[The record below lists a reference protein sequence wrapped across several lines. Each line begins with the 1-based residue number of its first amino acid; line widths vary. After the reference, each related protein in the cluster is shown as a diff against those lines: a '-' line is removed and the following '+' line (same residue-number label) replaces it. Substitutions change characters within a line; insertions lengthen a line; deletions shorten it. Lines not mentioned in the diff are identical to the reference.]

1 MKFWKKSKISQ
12 LKVDWWFLGLEVRWW
27 WKGFISWLWCYL
39 SVQFN
44 HSVVSDSATPWTA
57 ACRASLSITN
67 SWSLPNSCPLSWW
80 GNPSISSS
88 VIPFSSHPQ
97 SFPASGSVPMNQFFA
112 SGGQCIEASASA
124 SVQLSSVSQSCTTL
138 CDPMDFSTLGFPVHH
153 QLLEF
158 TKLTSIELVMPSNHL
173 ILCCPLLL
181 LSSIFPSIRVFSNES
196 APHIRWPKYWSFSFN
211 ISLSSEYSG
220 LISFRMNW

>member
-67 SWSLPNSCPLSWW
+67 SWILPKSM
-80 GNPSISSS
+80 
-88 VIPFSSHPQ
+88 
-97 SFPASGSVPMNQFFA
+97 SFV
-112 SGGQCIEASASA
+112 
-124 SVQLSSVSQSCTTL
+124 
-138 CDPMDFSTLGFPVHH
+138 
-153 QLLEF
+153 
-158 TKLTSIELVMPSNHL
+158 LVMPSKHL
-173 ILCCPLLL
+173 ILCRPLLL
-181 LSSIFPSIRVFSNES
+181 LPSIFPSIRVFSNES
-196 APHIRWPKYWSFSFN
+196 ALLIRWPKYWNFSFN
-211 ISLSSEYSG
+211 ISPSNEHLG
-220 LISFRMNW
+220 LISFKMDWLDIYI

>member
-80 GNPSISSS
+80 GHPSISSS
-88 VIPFSSHPQ
+88 VVPFSSHPQ
-97 SFPASGSVPMNQFFA
+97 SFPAVGSFSVSLFFA
-112 SGGQCIEASASA
+112 SGGQSIGASASP
-124 SVQLSSVSQSCTTL
+124 CT
-138 CDPMDFSTLGFPVHH
+138 
-153 QLLEF
+153 
-158 TKLTSIELVMPSNHL
+158 SNQ
-173 ILCCPLLL
+173 
-181 LSSIFPSIRVFSNES
+181 
-196 APHIRWPKYWSFSFN
+196 
-211 ISLSSEYSG
+211 YSG
-220 LISFRMNW
+220 LISFRMERCDLLAIQGTLKRLLQHHSSKTSILWHSAVFMVQLSHPYRTTGKIVALTTWTFVSKVMFLVFNMLPRLVIAFLPRSKRLLLSWL